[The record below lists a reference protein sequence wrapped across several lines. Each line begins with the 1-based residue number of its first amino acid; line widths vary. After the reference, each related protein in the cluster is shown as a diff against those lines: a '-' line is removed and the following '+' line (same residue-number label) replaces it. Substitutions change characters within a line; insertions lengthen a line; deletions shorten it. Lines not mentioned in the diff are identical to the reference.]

1 MIVFVIKNHMYKKLS
16 PIKLLVLIL
25 FTIFNVNGQTGKI
38 AGTIMD
44 GEFNEPMAFANVLI
58 KNTTKGTTSDFDGKY
73 FIDVEAG
80 NYTLVFSYIGY
91 QTIEISDVVV
101 KSNDEVIVDVTLNTN
116 SLETVVITTTV
127 RKNTESAILD
137 LQKKSITLLDGL
149 SAQSIKSSGA
159 SNIASAVKNVP
170 GVSIQGGKYV
180 YVRGLG
186 DRYTKS
192 ILNGVDI
199 PGLDPDRNT
208 IQMDI
213 FPTNILDNIIVVKS
227 AAAEY
232 PADFTGGV
240 IDIVTKDFP
249 TKANYTIST
258 GFGYNPDMHF
268 NDNYLNYSGS
278 NTDFL
283 GFDDGM
289 RNIPVNRYQVIP
301 GTFDNSTV
309 LSNMTNVFNKE
320 LMAKQANSGA
330 NFNFGFTAGNQF
342 DVGDDKLGYQLSF
355 SYKNK
360 TQFYDDRFDG
370 TYMRDQNNS
379 SVNELVGTRISEGVE
394 GKNTVLLSSLAGI
407 VYKRDNSKYKINFL
421 HIRNGESSAGLY
433 NQQIAQAAGGS
444 GFEPIK
450 KDALLYTERSITNLL
465 FEGNHSFDDAN
476 WKLNWKVS
484 PTLSRVYDKDHRITP
499 LQQSQ
504 NGNYFISPSAASRP
518 IRIWR
523 NLQEISLVAK
533 VDAVR
538 KYNFMD
544 RPAKAKFGFNQTVKQ
559 RDFSI
564 DDFQFEISGQNIV
577 ADGNADNLLLS
588 ENIWTPQTDQGS
600 HLVWG
605 DLYEPA
611 NTFDATQN
619 ISAGYLSNEFS
630 VSEKLKAVVGLRAE
644 LFSAIYTGQNQ
655 AATEIF
661 VDEKIID
668 KLDLFPSANFIYSLN
683 DNSNL
688 RVSYSRTTA
697 RPSFKEASKSQIF
710 DPITNR
716 LFIGNI
722 DLEPSYISNF
732 DIRTEFF
739 GENSEMFAISGFYKD
754 FKDPIELTFYES
766 APDQLTPRNLGNA
779 SVFGI
784 EFEFRKSLGFLLNS
798 LENLKF
804 NINASYIE
812 SDLTMFEDE
821 YNRRV
826 NAARDGES
834 IEKSRELQ
842 GQSPYLINAGFNY
855 TDSEIGLQ
863 TGLFFNVQ
871 GETLEV
877 VGTGIVPDV
886 YTVPFNSLN
895 FTFNKKLGEEKKSTV
910 DIKVSNILNS
920 KRKSVY
926 QSYKASDKTFTQF
939 NPGTEF
945 SIGYSYN
952 F

>member
-1 MIVFVIKNHMYKKLS
+1 MVVFVIKNHMYKKLN

-73 FIDVEAG
+73 SIDVEAG

-379 SVNELVGTRISEGVE
+379 SVNELVGTRTSEGVE

-407 VYKRDNSKYKINFL
+407 VYKRDNSKYKVNFL
-421 HIRNGESSAGLY
+421 HIQNGESSAGLY

-588 ENIWTPQTDQGS
+588 ENIWTPQTGQGS

>member
-379 SVNELVGTRISEGVE
+379 SVNELVGTRTSEGVE

-407 VYKRDNSKYKINFL
+407 VYKRDNSKYKVNFL
-421 HIRNGESSAGLY
+421 HIQNGESSAGLY
-433 NQQIAQAAGGS
+433 DQQIAQAAGGS

-538 KYNFMD
+538 KYDFMD

-619 ISAGYLSNEFS
+619 ISAGYISNEFS

>member
-73 FIDVEAG
+73 SIDVEAG

-379 SVNELVGTRISEGVE
+379 SVNELVGTRTSEGVE

-407 VYKRDNSKYKINFL
+407 VYKRDNSKYKVNFL
-421 HIRNGESSAGLY
+421 HIQNGESSAGLY
-433 NQQIAQAAGGS
+433 DQQIAQAAGGS

-538 KYNFMD
+538 KYDFMD

-588 ENIWTPQTDQGS
+588 ENIWTPQTGQGS

>member
-379 SVNELVGTRISEGVE
+379 SVNELVGTRTSEGVE

-421 HIRNGESSAGLY
+421 HIQNGESSAGLY

>member
-73 FIDVEAG
+73 SIDVEAG

-421 HIRNGESSAGLY
+421 HIQNGESSAGLY

-538 KYNFMD
+538 KYDFMD

>member
-258 GFGYNPDMHF
+258 GFGYNPEMHF

-379 SVNELVGTRISEGVE
+379 SVNELVGTRTSEGVE

-407 VYKRDNSKYKINFL
+407 VYKRDNSKYKVNFL
-421 HIRNGESSAGLY
+421 HIQNGESSAGLY
-433 NQQIAQAAGGS
+433 DQQIAQAAGGS

-842 GQSPYLINAGFNY
+842 GQSPYLINAGLNY
-855 TDSEIGLQ
+855 SDSEIGLQ

>member
-16 PIKLLVLIL
+16 QIKLLVLIL

-73 FIDVEAG
+73 SIDVEAG

-379 SVNELVGTRISEGVE
+379 SVNELVGTRTSEGVE

-407 VYKRDNSKYKINFL
+407 VYKRDNSKYKVNFL
-421 HIRNGESSAGLY
+421 HIQNGESSAGLY
-433 NQQIAQAAGGS
+433 DQQIAQAAGGS

-544 RPAKAKFGFNQTVKQ
+544 RPAKAKFGFNQTIKQ

-683 DNSNL
+683 DYSNL

-842 GQSPYLINAGFNY
+842 GQSPYLINAGLNY
-855 TDSEIGLQ
+855 SDSEIGLQ

>member
-1 MIVFVIKNHMYKKLS
+1 
-16 PIKLLVLIL
+16 
-25 FTIFNVNGQTGKI
+25 
-38 AGTIMD
+38 
-44 GEFNEPMAFANVLI
+44 MAFANVLI

-379 SVNELVGTRISEGVE
+379 SVNELVGTRTSEGVE

-407 VYKRDNSKYKINFL
+407 VYKRDNSKYKVNFL
-421 HIRNGESSAGLY
+421 HIQNGESSAGLY
-433 NQQIAQAAGGS
+433 DQQIAQAAGGS

-842 GQSPYLINAGFNY
+842 GQSPYLINAGLNY
-855 TDSEIGLQ
+855 SDSEIGLQ

-945 SIGYSYN
+945 SVGYSYN

>member
-1 MIVFVIKNHMYKKLS
+1 MI
-16 PIKLLVLIL
+16 
-25 FTIFNVNGQTGKI
+25 TIFNVNAQTGKI

-73 FIDVEAG
+73 TIDVEAG

-213 FPTNILDNIIVVKS
+213 FPTNILDNIIVIKS

-379 SVNELVGTRISEGVE
+379 SVNELVGTRTSEGVE

-407 VYKRDNSKYKINFL
+407 VYKRDNSKYKVNFL
-421 HIRNGESSAGLY
+421 HIQNGESSAGLY
-433 NQQIAQAAGGS
+433 DQQIAQAAGGS

-668 KLDLFPSANFIYSLN
+668 KFDLFPSANFIYSLN

-842 GQSPYLINAGFNY
+842 GQSPYLINAGLNY
-855 TDSEIGLQ
+855 SDSEIGLQ

>member
-44 GEFNEPMAFANVLI
+44 GEFNEPMAFAYVLI

-73 FIDVEAG
+73 TIDVEAG

-379 SVNELVGTRISEGVE
+379 SVNELVGTRTSEGVE

-407 VYKRDNSKYKINFL
+407 VYKRDNSKYKVNFL
-421 HIRNGESSAGLY
+421 HIQNGESSAGLY
-433 NQQIAQAAGGS
+433 DQQIAQAAGGS

-842 GQSPYLINAGFNY
+842 GQSPYLINAGLNY
-855 TDSEIGLQ
+855 SDSEIGLQ

>member
-1 MIVFVIKNHMYKKLS
+1 MI
-16 PIKLLVLIL
+16 
-25 FTIFNVNGQTGKI
+25 TIFNVNAQTGKI
-38 AGTIMD
+38 NGTIMD

-58 KNTTKGTTSDFDGKY
+58 KNTTKGTTSDFDGRY
-73 FIDVEAG
+73 SIDVEAG
-80 NYTLVFSYIGY
+80 NYTILFSYIGY
-91 QTIEISDVVV
+91 QTIEISDLVV

-379 SVNELVGTRISEGVE
+379 SVNELVGTRTSEGVE

-407 VYKRDNSKYKINFL
+407 VYKRDNSKYKVNFL
-421 HIRNGESSAGLY
+421 HIQNGESSAGLY
-433 NQQIAQAAGGS
+433 DQQIAQAAGGS

-630 VSEKLKAVVGLRAE
+630 VSKKLKAVVGLRAE

-842 GQSPYLINAGFNY
+842 GQSPYLINAGLNY
-855 TDSEIGLQ
+855 SDSEIGLQ

-910 DIKVSNILNS
+910 DIKVSNILNN

>member
-1 MIVFVIKNHMYKKLS
+1 MYKKLS

-25 FTIFNVNGQTGKI
+25 FTFFNVNGQTGKI

-73 FIDVEAG
+73 SIDVEAG
-80 NYTLVFSYIGY
+80 NHTLVFSYIGY

-101 KSNDEVIVDVTLNTN
+101 KSNDDVIVDVTLNTN

-258 GFGYNPDMHF
+258 GFGYNPGMHF

-301 GTFDNSTV
+301 GTFDNSTI

-379 SVNELVGTRISEGVE
+379 SVNELVGTRTSEGVE

-407 VYKRDNSKYKINFL
+407 VYKRDNSKYKVNFL
-421 HIRNGESSAGLY
+421 HIQNGESSAGLY
-433 NQQIAQAAGGS
+433 DQQIAQAAGGS

-842 GQSPYLINAGFNY
+842 GQSPYLINAGLNY
-855 TDSEIGLQ
+855 SDSEIGLQ

-945 SIGYSYN
+945 SVGYNYN

>member
-1 MIVFVIKNHMYKKLS
+1 MI
-16 PIKLLVLIL
+16 
-25 FTIFNVNGQTGKI
+25 TIFNVNAQTGKI
-38 AGTIMD
+38 TGTIMD

-180 YVRGLG
+180 YIRGLG

-232 PADFTGGV
+232 PADFTGGI

-342 DVGDDKLGYQLSF
+342 DVGDDKLGYQLSL

-379 SVNELVGTRISEGVE
+379 SVNELVGTRTSEGVE

-407 VYKRDNSKYKINFL
+407 VYKRDNSKYKVNFL
-421 HIRNGESSAGLY
+421 HIQNGESSAGLY
-433 NQQIAQAAGGS
+433 DQQIAQAAGGS

-465 FEGNHSFDDAN
+465 FEGNHSFDDSN

-661 VDEKIID
+661 VNEKIID

-842 GQSPYLINAGFNY
+842 GQSPYLINAGLNY
-855 TDSEIGLQ
+855 SDSEIGLQ

-910 DIKVSNILNS
+910 DIKISNILNS

-926 QSYKASDKTFTQF
+926 KSYKASDKTFTQF

>member
-73 FIDVEAG
+73 SIDVEAG

-421 HIRNGESSAGLY
+421 HIQNGESSAGLY

-842 GQSPYLINAGFNY
+842 GQSPYLINAGLNY
-855 TDSEIGLQ
+855 SDSEIGLQ

-945 SIGYSYN
+945 SVGYSYN

>member
-16 PIKLLVLIL
+16 PIKLLALIL

-101 KSNDEVIVDVTLNTN
+101 KSDDEVIVDVTLNTN

-379 SVNELVGTRISEGVE
+379 SVNELVGTRTSEGVE

-407 VYKRDNSKYKINFL
+407 VYKRDNSKYKVNFL
-421 HIRNGESSAGLY
+421 HIQNGESSAGLY
-433 NQQIAQAAGGS
+433 DQQIAQAAGGS

-722 DLEPSYISNF
+722 DLEPSYINNF

-842 GQSPYLINAGFNY
+842 GQSPYLINAGLNY
-855 TDSEIGLQ
+855 SDSEIGLQ

>member
-1 MIVFVIKNHMYKKLS
+1 MYKKLS

-25 FTIFNVNGQTGKI
+25 FTFFNVNGQTGKI

-73 FIDVEAG
+73 SIDVEAG
-80 NYTLVFSYIGY
+80 NYTIVFSYIGY

-149 SAQSIKSSGA
+149 SAQSIKRSGA

-379 SVNELVGTRISEGVE
+379 SVNELVGTRTSEGVE

-407 VYKRDNSKYKINFL
+407 VYKRDNSKYKVNFL
-421 HIRNGESSAGLY
+421 HIQNGESSAGLY
-433 NQQIAQAAGGS
+433 DQQIAQAAGGS

-538 KYNFMD
+538 KYDFMD

-842 GQSPYLINAGFNY
+842 GQSPYLINAGLNY
-855 TDSEIGLQ
+855 SDSEIGLQ

-895 FTFNKKLGEEKKSTV
+895 FTLNKKLGEEKKSTI

-926 QSYKASDKTFTQF
+926 QSYKASNKTFTQL

-945 SIGYSYN
+945 SVGYNYN